1 MIMMGILLFL
11 EFTGGVCII
20 IWGMEESPVLAREL
34 HEVFIHLIHVM
45 DYDFQAQKVHKQIME
60 YVSGKLIVF
69 SALLGATLCRIIE
82 ILLMLLLILSLQF
95 LFLMLVCLPEY

>member
-20 IWGMEESPVLAREL
+20 IWGMEESDILVSEL
-34 HEVFIHLIHVM
+34 HEVFIHLVHVM

-60 YVSGKLIVF
+60 YVSMHTRAYYLK
-69 SALLGATLCRIIE
+69 
-82 ILLMLLLILSLQF
+82 LSLA
-95 LFLMLVCLPEY
+95 LEWSCLDT